1 MLERFQRTSSFLTS
15 LTQMI
20 GTLSKSSEAYH
31 LGLDLDHIRH
41 LGRWSTVQMK
51 SYYAPKLPTIGA
63 FCMARFRKDEPYFI
77 ERDLVT
83 PPLQLRRLIFPWI
96 EDTFV
101 NDEGLSWKTPSWI
114 EECDKEMLGA
124 DPDHQLWGT
133 KDINHSTQWHSDPVH
148 LSTSCSSP
156 SSPSSSSW
164 TLTRT
169 SKPSRP
175 ESAPLRRTSPLL
187 LPRHRHRRQI
197 STTEPPPPHERAH
210 EISVKKK
217 KERGGEE
224 EPVLDPEPRRGGHD
238 ATHSDLVRALG
249 VVSQP
254 VVAER
259 RKRRREA
266 KARKV

>member
-1 MLERFQRTSSFLTS
+1 MTTSTASAAGVWARWGLIMLPSCLRSERSAWLVSGKTN
-15 LTQMI
+15 
-20 GTLSKSSEAYH
+20 
-31 LGLDLDHIRH
+31 
-41 LGRWSTVQMK
+41 
-51 SYYAPKLPTIGA
+51 
-63 FCMARFRKDEPYFI
+63 FI

-83 PPLQLRRLIFPWI
+83 PPLQLQRLIFPWI

-114 EECDKEMLGA
+114 EECDKEILGA
-124 DPDHQLWGT
+124 DPDVSTESDTHFVPAEQTISNKSVST
-133 KDINHSTQWHSDPVH
+133 KSDNSALVDRVGF
-148 LSTSCSSP
+148 L
-156 SSPSSSSW
+156 
-164 TLTRT
+164 
-169 SKPSRP
+169 KPSRP

-187 LPRHRHRRQI
+187 LPRHRRRRRQI

-249 VVSQP
+249 VVSQS
-254 VVAER
+254 VVVER
-259 RKRRREA
+259 RKRRHEA
-266 KARKV
+266 KARKA